1 MKKSQV
7 WVAFL
12 VVLFLLAALVACS
25 PKETKEGTAE
35 EGAAQEG
42 TAEEAVEETIELRLV
57 MPTPAGDE
65 RTVWNEEMAESFN
78 ARAGGRYVL
87 KVHPGGTL
95 VNVTEYLDAVRTGA
109 VEMFDSAL
117 PTYAGQEPRFN
128 AFVLPYLFDS
138 GEAFAAAEADL
149 VELFSAITEEK
160 FNQKILGFVYVGS
173 FDIFNTKRTIKSPE
187 DLKGMLVGAPD
198 PGIAAILDQLGA
210 ATVNVAW
217 PDFYTSLDKGVVDGI
232 MFMPNAVINNK
243 LTDLCKYY
251 TSINNPQGHAALSI
265 NLDVWNA
272 MPEDIQQ
279 ILVEEIQKSY
289 QKVSEH
295 YINQR
300 EKDHETMRGLGVEV
314 YLPTEAEQ
322 EQFKALCIDYTEQ
335 ELDNYGDVGAKLREI
350 REKAN
355 NQVR

>member
-1 MKKSQV
+1 MKTGKV

-12 VVLFLLAALVACS
+12 VLFFLLAALVACS
-25 PKETKEGTAE
+25 PKETEEGTVE
-35 EGAAQEG
+35 EGA
-42 TAEEAVEETIELRLV
+42 AEEAVEAIELRLV
-57 MPTPAGDE
+57 MGTPAGDE
-65 RTVWNEEMAESFN
+65 RTVWNEEMAENFN

-95 VNVTEYLDAVRTGA
+95 VNVPEYLDAVRTGA
-109 VEMFDSAL
+109 VELFDSAL
-117 PTYAGQEPRFN
+117 PAYAGQDPRFN

-138 GEAFAAAEADL
+138 GEAFIAAEKDL
-149 VELFSAITEEK
+149 VELFSSIMEEK
-160 FNQKILGFVYVGS
+160 FNQKILGFAYVGS
-173 FDIFNTKRTIKSPE
+173 FDIFNTKRTVKSPE